1 MEYLQVFDE
10 NKNMLDESIER
21 DLKKT
26 LTDNKY
32 FMIVLLFIENDKKEF
47 LFQVTSEE
55 KDSIIATTGGHVTK
69 GDDGF
74 RTTIKEAEEELGI
87 TLLPSDLEYVDTFK
101 INNCYAEVYYTN
113 KVINIDDIKLQDE
126 EVDSVAWY
134 SIDEINKL
142 ILEDKIRKG
151 NIEPFKRVLEY
162 RGY

>member
-26 LTDNKY
+26 LTGNKY
-32 FMIVLLFIENDKKEF
+32 FMIILLFIENNKKEF
-47 LFQVTSEE
+47 LFQVTSKER
-55 KDSIIATTGGHVTK
+55 DSIIATTGGHVTK
-69 GDDGF
+69 GDDGL

-113 KVINIDDIKLQDE
+113 KDINIDDIKLQDE

-134 SIDEINKL
+134 SVDEINKL